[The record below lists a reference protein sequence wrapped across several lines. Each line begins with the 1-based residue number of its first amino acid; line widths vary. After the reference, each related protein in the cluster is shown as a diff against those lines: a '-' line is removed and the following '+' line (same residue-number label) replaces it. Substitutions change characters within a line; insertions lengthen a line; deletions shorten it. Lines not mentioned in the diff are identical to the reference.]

1 MKGAMVLLINHHS
14 PHTMPNCG
22 NCGSFVTAQYAR
34 VFTPNDVEQ
43 PRVCP
48 NCEDIIRDGS
58 DVREARSQRR
68 SVQQDYQDNDRS
80 EDANDD

>member
-1 MKGAMVLLINHHS
+1 
-14 PHTMPNCG
+14 MPKCG
-22 NCGSFVTAQYAR
+22 NCGSFVTQQYVR
-34 VFTPNDVEQ
+34 VFTPDKFDQ

-58 DVREARSQRR
+58 DVRQARSQRR

-80 EDANDD
+80 DDTNTD